1 MPALTESEIIDMVN
15 IPFQIFVET
24 GTYLGETTK
33 VASGLFETVHTI
45 EIAPHFYQNAKKM
58 FSGTNVTCHLGDSS
72 IVLKDICPT
81 LDRPTCF
88 WLDGHWSAGN
98 TGKGIKNVPLYEELE
113 LIMNLCSQECVILI
127 DDCRL
132 FGKTDP
138 YVDGWEVI
146 SVEKILELVNP
157 RIKSHSFFPSNLHH
171 ADRLAILLTA

>member
-1 MPALTESEIIDMVN
+1 MPALSEVEIVSMVK

-24 GTYLGETTK
+24 GTYVGETTK
-33 VASGLFETVHTI
+33 IASSLFETVHTI
-45 EIAPHFYQNAKKM
+45 EIAPHFYHQAKKM

-98 TGKGIKNVPLYEELE
+98 TGKGVKNVPLYEELQI
-113 LIMNLCSQECVILI
+113 IMKQCSQSCVILI

-138 YVDGWEVI
+138 YVDGWEAI
-146 SVEKILELVNP
+146 SVEKILELVAP
-157 RIKSHSFFPSNLHH
+157 RIKSHSFFPSTLYPE
-171 ADRLAILLTA
+171 DRMVIVMN

>member
-1 MPALTESEIIDMVN
+1 MVSIPAK
-15 IPFQIFVET
+15 IFVET
-24 GTYLGETTK
+24 GTYMGETTK

-45 EIAPHFYQNAKKM
+45 EIAPHFYDKAKNL

-72 IVLKDICPT
+72 ILLNDICQT

-113 LIMNLCSQECVILI
+113 IIMSRCSQPCVILI

-138 YVDGWEVI
+138 YVDGWEAI
-146 SVEKILELVNP
+146 SVEKILELVTP
-157 RIKSHSFFPSNLHH
+157 RIKSHSFFPSNLHP
-171 ADRLAILLTA
+171 ADRMAIVIS